1 VFNLI
6 SLRPRD
12 HLLTRRAL
20 SVLAWPAFA
29 LLASCAGRP
38 CACELAAARARAT
51 PAPCSAST
59 SAASSERPAPFAAK
73 PTLIWDGED
82 PNAKAKGWASCEE
95 KELCAASLN
104 AKAGAGRDG
113 STGLEFVV
121 KGKKWAGF
129 GWNWF
134 GWWPDTAGTDIS
146 AYKSVRFWLKVSAAA
161 GKKKPPADTLR
172 LSLHGSSKGGKD
184 TTASVTVGDYSKSFL
199 DGEWHEIVVPLEPLL
214 RGEGE
219 TFDSEKTWEIDFGAW
234 TMEECEYTLSLD
246 EIAFL

>member
-1 VFNLI
+1 MTSTKGPVLPRIPVSFRVRGATA
-6 SLRPRD
+6 SLA
-12 HLLTRRAL
+12 LAALTGCY
-20 SVLAWPAFA
+20 S
-29 LLASCAGRP
+29 RP
-38 CACELAAARARAT
+38 CVCVISPARQAAAPLPCAPPAPALAA
-51 PAPCSAST
+51 
-59 SAASSERPAPFAAK
+59 FAAK

-82 PNAKAKGWASCEE
+82 PAVTAKGWASCED
-95 KELCAASLN
+95 KESCSASLN
-104 AKAGAGRDG
+104 AKPGVGRNG
-113 STGLEFVV
+113 TNGLEFVA

-146 AYKSVRFWLKVSAAA
+146 TYKSLRFWLKVSAEA
-161 GKKKPPADTLR
+161 GKRKQILDALR
-172 LSLHGSSKGGKD
+172 VTLHGSSKGGKD
-184 TTASVTVGDYSKSFL
+184 TTAAVPVGDYAPTLL

-234 TMEECEYTLSLD
+234 TMEECEYTLALD